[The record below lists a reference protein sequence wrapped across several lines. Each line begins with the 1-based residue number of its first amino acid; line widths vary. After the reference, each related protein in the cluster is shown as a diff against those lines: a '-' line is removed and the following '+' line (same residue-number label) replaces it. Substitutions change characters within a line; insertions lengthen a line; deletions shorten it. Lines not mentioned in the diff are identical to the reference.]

1 MLKIQITLLN
11 EINNLKIITVLL
23 YSSNGKKCKE
33 HLKVAVVISSE
44 IYCFTNSCLIYKLTI
59 FIQNCNTCSMQIDT
73 LSFDIS
79 LSYFAVQ
86 ICRPIS
92 HAVMKQLKKLKPGI
106 KPKRAT
112 ARENWKKLQNVRHK
126 FSPVHLQCL

>member
-1 MLKIQITLLN
+1 MKSIKIL
-11 EINNLKIITVLL
+11 TVLL

-44 IYCFTNSCLIYKLTI
+44 IYCFTNSCLVYKLTI
-59 FIQNCNTCSMQIDT
+59 FIQNCNSCTGSMQIDT
-73 LSFDIS
+73 LSLCIS
-79 LSYFAVQ
+79 LSFFVVQ

>member
-33 HLKVAVVISSE
+33 HLKVAVLISSE
-44 IYCFTNSCLIYKLTI
+44 IYCFTNSCLVYKLTI

-73 LSFDIS
+73 LSFVYIIVIFCRAD
-79 LSYFAVQ
+79 LSSNQPCCNEAAEEVKTWHQ
-86 ICRPIS
+86 
-92 HAVMKQLKKLKPGI
+92 
-106 KPKRAT
+106 T
-112 ARENWKKLQNVRHK
+112 
-126 FSPVHLQCL
+126 

>member
-1 MLKIQITLLN
+1 M
-11 EINNLKIITVLL
+11 E
-23 YSSNGKKCKE
+23 KKCKE

-44 IYCFTNSCLIYKLTI
+44 IYCFTNSCLVYKLTI

-73 LSFDIS
+73 LSLCIS
-79 LSYFAVQ
+79 LSFFVVQ

-126 FSPVHLQCL
+126 FSPVHLQWL

>member
-1 MLKIQITLLN
+1 M
-11 EINNLKIITVLL
+11 E
-23 YSSNGKKCKE
+23 KKCKE

-44 IYCFTNSCLIYKLTI
+44 IYCFTNSCLVYKLTN

-126 FSPVHLQCL
+126 FSPVHFQCL

>member
-1 MLKIQITLLN
+1 MKSI
-11 EINNLKIITVLL
+11 KIITVLL

-44 IYCFTNSCLIYKLTI
+44 IYCFTNSWLVVYQVVYKLTI

-73 LSFDIS
+73 LSLCIS
-79 LSYFAVQ
+79 LSFFVVQ

>member
-1 MLKIQITLLN
+1 MQ
-11 EINNLKIITVLL
+11 
-23 YSSNGKKCKE
+23 E
-33 HLKVAVVISSE
+33 HLKVAVRISSE
-44 IYCFTNSCLIYKLTI
+44 IYCFTNSCLVYKLTN